1 MHRPRSLRPRSVGF
15 KMTAMID
22 MAFLLITFF
31 IMSIRFGQQ
40 GEEQIKLPNA
50 DQAKTVTEER
60 VDMVTVNVTRD
71 GLYVVNGV
79 RQSSSELR
87 RYLEAR
93 KALGDPVEVIVRG
106 DRRSPFSA
114 IQRVMRM
121 SIEAGIAN
129 VSLAALQQPD
139 EEGHD

>member
-1 MHRPRSLRPRSVGF
+1 MHRPRSLRPPSVGF

-60 VDMVTVNVTRD
+60 VDLVTVNVTRD